1 MPIDPKYLHLVHPG
15 LVFTCCLYGRS
26 SRDPKKRGRS
36 IGDQLH
42 DGRALADT
50 YGWTVVEE
58 YKDTGVSATRYA
70 HKTRDDFE
78 EMLVLIQER
87 RVRIV
92 VAYEASRYYR
102 DLEVY
107 VRLRNACAEAGV
119 LLCYNGQIYDL
130 TDANDRKLTAQDA
143 LQAEVEGDAIR
154 ERNLRTVRL
163 NAAAGRPHGRPLDGY
178 RRRYDPDTGDLI
190 DQVEDEVRGPIIRRL
205 FDEAEAHRSIRGIVI
220 RCGDDGLLTQHGTP
234 ITRAYVVGVLRNPA
248 YMGRRVYQGRDF
260 TDATWSALVEADQFQ
275 AVQSYLDQGGR
286 TWARGQ
292 GSEPRHML
300 SGIALCGLHPEADKE
315 PVMRPYINGKS
326 WSYRCSETTHVS
338 INEAMLHAAVEEAIV
353 QRLETPEFAAAFQV
367 QPDQG
372 TAAAARNRLAG
383 LERQLAEAQA
393 MAGEFDERGDP
404 QLSVSSLAVLEKRLM
419 PLIAAARADAVPP
432 QGMPPVL
439 LRLVSADDVGEAWEE
454 MDLEQQR
461 SAIRHMVTVRVHR
474 AAQQGARKI
483 ARERV
488 TYSWYGEPG
497 FRGVVP
503 RVRGRAE

>member
-36 IGDQLH
+36 VGDQLH
-42 DGRALADT
+42 DGRVLANT

-70 HKTRDDFE
+70 HKSRDDFE

-107 VRLRNACAEAGV
+107 VRLRNTCAEAGV

-163 NAAAGRPHGRPLDGY
+163 NAAAGRPHGRTLDGY
-178 RRRYDPDTGDLI
+178 RRRYDPDTGDLV
-190 DQVEDEVRGPIIRRL
+190 DQVEDAERGPVIRRL
-205 FDEAEAHRSIRGIVI
+205 FDEAASHRSIRGIVI
-220 RCGDDGLLTQHGTP
+220 RCGDEGLLTQHGTP
-234 ITRAYVVGVLRNPA
+234 ITRSYVLGVLRNPA
-248 YMGRRVYQGRDF
+248 YMGRRVYQGKEF
-260 TDATWSALVEADQFQ
+260 GDATWPALVDADQFQ
-275 AVQSYLDQGGR
+275 AVQDYLDQGGR

-292 GSEPRHML
+292 GSEPRHLL
-300 SGIALCGLHPEADKE
+300 SGIALCGLHPEAEEE

-326 WSYRCSETTHVS
+326 WSYRCSERTHVS
-338 INEAMLHAAVEEAIV
+338 INEEMLHAAVEEAVV
-353 QRLETPEFAAAFQV
+353 QRLETPEFMAAFQV
-367 QPDQG
+367 EPDQ
-372 TAAAARNRLAG
+372 AVAMAARNRLAG
-383 LERQLAEAQA
+383 LERQLKEAQN
-393 MAGEFDERGDP
+393 MATDFDEHGVP
-404 QLSVSSLAVLEKRLM
+404 QLSAASLAVLERRLV
-419 PLIAAARADAVPP
+419 PLIKQAQADAAPPQSVPP
-432 QGMPPVL
+432 AL
-439 LRLVSADDVGEAWEE
+439 RRLVDAKDPAAEWEG

-461 SAIRHMVTVRVHR
+461 SAIRHLVTVRIHR
-474 AAQQGARKI
+474 AGSQGAR
-483 ARERV
+483 RLSPERV
-488 TYSWYGEPG
+488 TYAWVGQPG

-503 RVRGRAE
+503 RARGRAE